1 MSDPGD
7 AKSIKELAA
16 SWLERRD
23 RSDWSQ
29 IDQAELDIWLDQSMA
44 HATAFWRLEGAW
56 QRTERL
62 SALRE
67 PMRTAQGTQ
76 RSALRRSA
84 PWAMAIVLGVVVAA
98 TGSTYFATPREKTY
112 STPIGGHEIV
122 TLRDGT
128 SIELNTDTSIHVAQ
142 DDDTRNITL
151 ERGEAY
157 FQVVHDPARPF
168 AVQVGTHRVVDIGTK
183 FLLRKDTTK
192 VEVALYEGEASF
204 ESLKSGAVTQKT
216 VLRPGDMAIAT
227 PTHPS
232 FKTIRSQPADTLIDK
247 LAWQRGFLVMD
258 HTTLAEVVRDLNRY
272 NVEKIVIT
280 DPSAA
285 RMEMYGTIPINGVN
299 GFVRVAQG
307 VLGLRATRRGD
318 EIQITK

>member
-1 MSDPGD
+1 MSGLGD
-7 AKSIKELAA
+7 AKAIKETAA

-23 RSDWSQ
+23 RSDWSAQ
-29 IDQAELDIWLDQSMA
+29 DQADLTAWLDESLA

-67 PMRTAQGTQ
+67 PMRAAQVAP
-76 RSALRRSA
+76 RSILRRSV
-84 PWAMAIVLGVVVAA
+84 PWAMAAVFAVVIAA
-98 TGSTYFATPREKTY
+98 TGSTYFTAPRVKAY

-122 TLRDGT
+122 TLGDGT
-128 SIELNTDTSIHVAQ
+128 SIELNTDTAIKVAR
-142 DDDTRNITL
+142 DGDTRNVTL

-157 FQVVHDPARPF
+157 FQVVHDPAHPF
-168 AVQVGTHRVVDIGTK
+168 IVHVGTHRVVDIGTK
-183 FLLRKDTTK
+183 FLMRKDA
-192 VEVALYEGEASF
+192 VRLEVALYEGEASF

-216 VLRPGDMAIAT
+216 VLRPGDVAIAT
-227 PTHPS
+227 LAHPS
-232 FKTIRSQPADTLIDK
+232 FKTIRGEPADALIDK

-272 NVEKIVIT
+272 NVEKIVIA
-280 DPSAA
+280 DPAAA
-285 RMEMYGTIPINGVN
+285 RMEMYGTIPINGVD

-307 VLGLRATRRGD
+307 VLGLRATRHGA
-318 EIQITK
+318 EIQISK

>member
-7 AKSIKELAA
+7 AKAIKEMAA

-23 RSDWSQ
+23 RTDWSEQ
-29 IDQAELDIWLDQSMA
+29 DQAALTAWLDESLA

-67 PMRTAQGTQ
+67 PMRTAQATP
-76 RSALRRSA
+76 RSVLRRSA
-84 PWAMAIVLGVVVAA
+84 PWVMAAAFAAVIAA
-98 TGSTYFATPREKTY
+98 TGNTYFVAPRVKSY
-112 STPIGGHEIV
+112 STPVGGHEIV

-128 SIELNTDTSIHVAQ
+128 SIELNTDTSLRIAQ
-142 DDDTRNITL
+142 DGDTRNVTL
-151 ERGEAY
+151 VKGEAY
-157 FQVVHDPARPF
+157 FQVVHDSAHPF
-168 AVQVGTHRVVDIGTK
+168 VVRVGTHRVVDIGTK
-183 FLLRKDTTK
+183 FLLRKDATK

-216 VLRPGDMAIAT
+216 VLRPGDVAIAT
-227 PTHPS
+227 STHPG
-232 FKTIRSQPADTLIDK
+232 FKTIRSEPADALIDK

-272 NVEKIVIT
+272 NVEKIVIA
-280 DPSAA
+280 DPAA
-285 RMEMYGTIPINGVN
+285 AGMEMYGTIPINGVD

-307 VLGLRATRRGD
+307 VLGLHATGRGS
-318 EIQITK
+318 EIQISK

>member
-1 MSDPGD
+1 
-7 AKSIKELAA
+7 
-16 SWLERRD
+16 
-23 RSDWSQ
+23 
-29 IDQAELDIWLDQSMA
+29 MA

-67 PMRTAQGTQ
+67 PMRTSQGPQ
-76 RSALRRSA
+76 RSALRRST
-84 PWAMAIVLGVVVAA
+84 PWAMTVALAAVIAA
-98 TGSTYFATPREKTY
+98 TGSTYFSTPRTKTY

-128 SIELNTDTSIHVAQ
+128 SIELNTDTSLQIAQ
-142 DDDTRNITL
+142 SGDARNITL
-151 ERGEAY
+151 EKGEAY
-157 FQVVHDPARPF
+157 FQVVHDPAHPF
-168 AVQVGTHRVVDIGTK
+168 VVHVGTHRVVDIGTK
-183 FLLRKDTTK
+183 FLLRKDAAR

-216 VLRPGDMAIAT
+216 VLRPGDVAIAA

-232 FKTIRSQPADTLIDK
+232 FKTIRSEPADTLVDK

-272 NVEKIVIT
+272 NVEKIVVS
-280 DPSAA
+280 DPAAA
-285 RMEMYGTIPINGVN
+285 RMEMYGTIPINGVD

-307 VLGLRATRRGD
+307 VLGLHATRRGD
-318 EIQITK
+318 QIQISK